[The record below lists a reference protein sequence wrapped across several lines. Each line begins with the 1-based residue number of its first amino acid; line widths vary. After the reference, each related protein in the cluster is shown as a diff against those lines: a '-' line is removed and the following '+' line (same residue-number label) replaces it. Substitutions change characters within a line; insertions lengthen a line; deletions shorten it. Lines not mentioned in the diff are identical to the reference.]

1 VPRTVGETRKSTVAG
16 EPVAAFVPFPLP
28 PSDPPLA
35 LASLEEVL
43 SHAQDALSRLDLAG
57 EMVPSLDWFIYAF
70 VRKEAVVSSQ
80 IEGTEATL
88 DDLLTF
94 ESTPKGTKPGAD
106 VEEVC
111 NYLDALAWAR
121 RELARPKGLPLS
133 MRLLHGVH
141 HRLMKGVRGASRQPG
156 EVRRSQNWVGGTRP
170 SNAAYVPP
178 PPEEVPRLLGELE
191 RYIHSDDPLPPLV
204 RAGLVHVQFE
214 SIHPYLDGNGRVGR
228 LLIALL
234 LEHWK
239 LLNVPLLYLSLHFKR
254 RRPDYYR
261 LLNEVRRAGD
271 WEGWSRFFL
280 EGVAV
285 IAEESATTARDLYR
299 LVTHD
304 RDRVLT
310 AKGSSLTA
318 VRLLELLPRRP
329 VVTIP
334 GIVKTLDTT
343 KPTATKSIELL
354 EDLGILQE
362 MTGRKR
368 DRTYRYA
375 RYLERLRAGTEL
387 IGRAAEEERE
397 GQRGTA
403 WRSTGRRS
411 MK

>member
-1 VPRTVGETRKSTVAG
+1 
-16 EPVAAFVPFPLP
+16 
-28 PSDPPLA
+28 
-35 LASLEEVL
+35 
-43 SHAQDALSRLDLAG
+43 
-57 EMVPSLDWFIYAF
+57 MVPSLDWFIHAF

-94 ESTPKGTKPGAD
+94 EATPEGTKPGAD

-133 MRLLHGVH
+133 TRLVHGVH
-141 HRLMKGVRGASRQPG
+141 RRLMRGVRGASKQPG

-178 PPEEVPRLLGELE
+178 PPEEVPRLLAELE
-191 RYIHSDDPLPPLV
+191 RYIHSTDSLPPLV
-204 RAGLVHVQFE
+204 RAALVHVQFE

-234 LEHWK
+234 LEHWAI
-239 LLNVPLLYLSLHFKR
+239 LHAPLLYLSLHFKR

-261 LLNEVRRAGD
+261 MLDEVRRTGD
-271 WEGWSRFFL
+271 WEGWTHFFL
-280 EGVAV
+280 EGVAE

-299 LVTHD
+299 LVARD
-304 RDRVLT
+304 RERVLT
-310 AKGSSLTA
+310 ARGASLTA

-329 VVTIP
+329 VVTIQ
-334 GIVKTLDTT
+334 GVVKLLETT

-354 EDLGILQE
+354 EKLGIVGE
-362 MTGRKR
+362 TTGRKR
-368 DRTYRYA
+368 DRAYQYT
-375 RYLERLRAGTEL
+375 RYLERLREGTEL
-387 IGRAAEEERE
+387 IPLGGVTTTPPHGRGKR
-397 GQRGTA
+397 
-403 WRSTGRRS
+403 WS
-411 MK
+411 

>member
-1 VPRTVGETRKSTVAG
+1 VARTVGQTRTSTVAG
-16 EPVAAFVPFPLP
+16 EAVAAFIPSSLP
-28 PSDPPLA
+28 PADPPLA
-35 LASLEEVL
+35 LDSLRDVL
-43 SHAQDALSRLDLAG
+43 ARAEHALARLDLAG
-57 EMVPSLDWFIYAF
+57 DMVPSLDWFIYAF

-94 ESTPKGTKPGAD
+94 EATPEGTKPGAD

-111 NYLDALAWAR
+111 NYLDALVWAR
-121 RELARPKGLPLS
+121 RELARPRGLPLS
-133 MRLLHGVH
+133 MRLVHGVH
-141 HRLMKGVRGASRQPG
+141 RRLMKGVRGASKQPG

-178 PPEEVPRLLGELE
+178 PPEDVPRLLGELE
-191 RYIHSDDPLPPLV
+191 RYIHAEDSLPPLV

-239 LLNVPLLYLSLHFKR
+239 LLHAPLLYLSLHFKR

-261 LLNEVRRAGD
+261 LLNEVRRSGN
-271 WEGWSRFFL
+271 WEGWTEFFL
-280 EGVAV
+280 EGVAE

-299 LVTHD
+299 LVTRD

-334 GIVKTLDTT
+334 AVVKLLETT

-354 EDLGILQE
+354 EKLGIVQE
-362 MTGRKR
+362 TTGRKR
-368 DRTYRYA
+368 DRTYQYA

-387 IGRAAEEERE
+387 ISVGGSAAT
-397 GQRGTA
+397 RGAEPRTPKA
-403 WRSTGRRS
+403 TR
-411 MK
+411 

>member
-1 VPRTVGETRKSTVAG
+1 MARAVGETRRSTVAG
-16 EPVAAFVPFPLP
+16 ETVAAFIPNPLP

-35 LASLEEVL
+35 LDALREVL
-43 SHAQDALSRLDLAG
+43 SRAEHALSRLDLAG

-94 ESTPKGTKPGAD
+94 EATPEGTKPEAD

-121 RELARPKGLPLS
+121 RELGRPKGLPLS
-133 MRLLHGVH
+133 MRLIHGVH
-141 HRLMKGVRGASRQPG
+141 RRLMKGVRGASKQPG

-170 SNAAYVPP
+170 GNAAYVPP
-178 PPEEVPRLLGELE
+178 PPEEVTRLLGELE
-191 RYIHSDDPLPPLV
+191 SYIHAQDSLPPLV

-239 LLNVPLLYLSLHFKR
+239 LLGAPLLYLSLHFKR

-261 LLNEVRRAGD
+261 LLSEVRRTGD
-271 WEGWSRFFL
+271 WEEWSRFFL
-280 EGVAV
+280 EGVAE

-299 LVTHD
+299 LVA
-304 RDRVLT
+304 RDRERILV

-318 VRLLELLPRRP
+318 ARLLEVLPRRP

-334 GIVKTLDTT
+334 GVVKMLETT

-354 EDLGILQE
+354 ESLGILKE
-362 MTGRKR
+362 TTGRKR

-375 RYLERLRAGTEL
+375 GYLHRLRAGTEL
-387 IGRAAEEERE
+387 IAPTPRKLS
-397 GQRGTA
+397 
-403 WRSTGRRS
+403 RSRS
-411 MK
+411 

>member
-1 VPRTVGETRKSTVAG
+1 MARIVGETRRSTVAG
-16 EPVAAFVPFPLP
+16 DTVAAFVPFPLP
-28 PSDPPLA
+28 PSDPPLEV
-35 LASLEEVL
+35 ASFGEVL
-43 SHAQDALSRLDLAG
+43 PRAQHALSRLDLAG

-94 ESTPKGTKPGAD
+94 EATPEGTKPGAD

-111 NYLDALAWAR
+111 NYLDALSWAR

-133 MRLLHGVH
+133 MRLIHGVH
-141 HRLMKGVRGASRQPG
+141 RRLMKGVRGASKQPG
-156 EVRRSQNWVGGTRP
+156 EVRRTQNWVGGSRP

-191 RYIHSDDPLPPLV
+191 RYIHAEDSLPPLV

-228 LLIALL
+228 LLLALL

-239 LLNVPLLYLSLHFKR
+239 LLSAPLLYLSLHFKR

-261 LLNEVRRAGD
+261 LLNEVRRTGD
-271 WEGWSRFFL
+271 WEAWTAFFL
-280 EGVAV
+280 EGVAE
-285 IAEESATTARDLYR
+285 IAEESATAARDLYR
-299 LVTHD
+299 LVA
-304 RDRVLT
+304 RDRERVLA

-318 VRLLELLPRRP
+318 VRLLDLLPRRP

-334 GIVKTLDTT
+334 RVVEMLETT
-343 KPTATKSIELL
+343 KPTATKSVALL
-354 EDLGILQE
+354 ESLGILRE
-362 MTGRKR
+362 TTGRKR

-375 RYLERLRAGTEL
+375 GYLDRLRVGTEL
-387 IGRAAEEERE
+387 IAP
-397 GQRGTA
+397 
-403 WRSTGRRS
+403 RRTES
-411 MK
+411 R

>member
-1 VPRTVGETRKSTVAG
+1 MARAVGETRSSTVAG
-16 EPVAAFVPFPLP
+16 ETVAAFIPNPLP

-35 LASLEEVL
+35 LDALREVL
-43 SHAQDALSRLDLAG
+43 SRAEHALSRLDLAG

-88 DDLLTF
+88 EDLLTF
-94 ESTPKGTKPGAD
+94 EATPEGTKPEAD

-121 RELARPKGLPLS
+121 RELGRPKGLPLS
-133 MRLLHGVH
+133 MRLIHGVH
-141 HRLMKGVRGASRQPG
+141 RRLMKGVRGASKQPG

-170 SNAAYVPP
+170 GNAAYVPP
-178 PPEEVPRLLGELE
+178 PPEEVTRLLGELE
-191 RYIHSDDPLPPLV
+191 SYIHAQDSLPPLV

-239 LLNVPLLYLSLHFKR
+239 LLCAPLLYLSLHFKR

-261 LLNEVRRAGD
+261 LLSEVRRTGD
-271 WEGWSRFFL
+271 WEEWSRFFL
-280 EGVAV
+280 EGVAE

-299 LVTHD
+299 LVA
-304 RDRVLT
+304 RDRERVLV

-318 VRLLELLPRRP
+318 ARLLELLPRRP

-334 GIVKTLDTT
+334 GVVKMLETT

-354 EDLGILQE
+354 ESLGILKE
-362 MTGRKR
+362 TTGRKR

-375 RYLERLRAGTEL
+375 GYFHRLRAGTEL
-387 IGRAAEEERE
+387 IAPTPRKLS
-397 GQRGTA
+397 
-403 WRSTGRRS
+403 RSRS
-411 MK
+411 